1 VSPDLFLH
9 LGYKPSR
16 YPCSCLHL
24 LILYSNVK
32 SFVTA
37 SYALGYVI
45 SRLRRW
51 GSYDVSN
58 DFQR

>member
-1 VSPDLFLH
+1 MDSMI
-9 LGYKPSR
+9 SQR
-16 YPCSCLHL
+16 
-24 LILYSNVK
+24 
-32 SFVTA
+32 
-37 SYALGYVI
+37 YALGYVI